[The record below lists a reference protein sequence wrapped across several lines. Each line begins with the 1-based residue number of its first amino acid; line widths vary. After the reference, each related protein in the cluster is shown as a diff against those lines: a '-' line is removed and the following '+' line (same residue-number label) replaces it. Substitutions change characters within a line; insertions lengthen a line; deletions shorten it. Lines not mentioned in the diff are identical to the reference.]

1 MYSLDLIKK
10 VKLKEDGVEFGSD
23 EIEGQFM
30 EREVDGFN
38 EELAVVM
45 AYDDKGKTEGRD
57 TIFNSIFG
65 KNLILFKQLQN
76 H

>member
-1 MYSLDLIKK
+1 
-10 VKLKEDGVEFGSD
+10 
-23 EIEGQFM
+23 M
-30 EREVDGFN
+30 ERAVDGFN

-65 KNLILFKQLQN
+65 KTFDTVQTTAEPLTTPTDNEPVA
-76 H
+76 